1 MYLHRIHT
9 VTFLSFRA
17 YNTDNQLITDTY
29 DVINSLRDT
38 LLSKIRS
45 GKPAEL
51 YSNLYLDFAKG
62 IRDKNEETCHLTIHK
77 SKGLEFDNVLLVFDE
92 TKKALDFLLKTDL
105 NKTEDDHRLYY
116 VACSRAKHRLF
127 LSIPSLSESEQ
138 VSIQNKYGKF
148 LTIKAN

>member
-1 MYLHRIHT
+1 MKKH
-9 VTFLSFRA
+9 
-17 YNTDNQLITDTY
+17 
-29 DVINSLRDT
+29 VILQFT
-38 LLSKIRS
+38 
-45 GKPAEL
+45 
-51 YSNLYLDFAKG
+51 NLKVWNF
-62 IRDKNEETCHLTIHK
+62 
-77 SKGLEFDNVLLVFDE
+77 LVFDE